1 MKRDKQQNGKDK
13 TMYKTTVLDCDN
25 KITVDITGLQA
36 MLSIG
41 KNTAAEKE
49 IEKLTGRKADRRRKL
64 YNVQK
69 IQQYINSM
77 GA

>member
-41 KNTAAEKE
+41 KNTAAALGEE
-49 IEKLTGRKADRRRKL
+49 AGAVVRIGRRKL